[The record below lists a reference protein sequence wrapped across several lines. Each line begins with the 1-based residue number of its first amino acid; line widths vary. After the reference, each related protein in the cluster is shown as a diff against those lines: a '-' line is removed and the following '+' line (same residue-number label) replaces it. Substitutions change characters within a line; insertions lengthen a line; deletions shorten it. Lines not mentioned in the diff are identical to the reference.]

1 MGPAARVRPFHA
13 GKARAGP
20 GLEGRAAI
28 DAGIVR
34 PGRAIPGRA
43 GAALAPKILHP
54 GREQGRIAPP
64 SAMRLRLNQPRPG
77 LPPFS
82 SAAAPAPS
90 WKVLL
95 ALISLSL
102 SALLWFEGLASS
114 LTRASV
120 DGDLDLHQLELAAL
134 VADVAPSRLT
144 TLVAGD
150 APRSRLVEQLA
161 LQVDGGDSPAP
172 ALQRLKLALLER
184 PSDPARAEARLRE
197 LLPMVE
203 SSRRPLLEA
212 LLRGDDTL
220 PPANLEGVLAPWAAP
235 LLVRQLSCEQ
245 LGGPQRQCPAFRAR
259 QPLLLRLL
267 AVTLMPALLLMA
279 GVLLLGREFWL
290 LARGRL
296 ASPPALV
303 GPPLGLVD
311 TTLLIAGGFVLSGEV
326 LLPQLLQRPLQT
338 TLLSMTGSAALAQGL
353 EVLLLYLSITVVP
366 LLLLWRLVSG
376 AGGVP
381 AGGWLQW
388 GWRPPATALRQA
400 LQMLLLVLPVVAL
413 GGWLVEILWRDP
425 GGSNP
430 MLELVLQGSD
440 PWALA
445 CFAVTAVVVAPL
457 FEEILFRGVLLP
469 VLGTWLGPTGAVLLS
484 AGLFA
489 AAHLSLAEWL
499 PLFLLG
505 IGLGVL
511 RLRSGRLASCVLLH
525 ALWNALTF
533 ANLLLLGS

>member
-1 MGPAARVRPFHA
+1 
-13 GKARAGP
+13 
-20 GLEGRAAI
+20 
-28 DAGIVR
+28 
-34 PGRAIPGRA
+34 
-43 GAALAPKILHP
+43 
-54 GREQGRIAPP
+54 
-64 SAMRLRLNQPRPG
+64 MRLRLNQPRPG
-77 LPPFS
+77 LPPS
-82 SAAAPAPS
+82 SPAAAPAPS

-95 ALISLSL
+95 ALLSLTL
-102 SALLWFEGLASS
+102 SALLWFEGLSSS
-114 LTRASV
+114 LTRPSV
-120 DGDLDLHQLELAAL
+120 AGDLDLHQLELATL

-150 APRSRLVEQLA
+150 APRSQLVEQLA
-161 LQVDGGDSPAP
+161 RQVDGGESPAP

-203 SSRRPLLEA
+203 ASRRPLLDA
-212 LLRGDDTL
+212 LLRGDTL
-220 PPANLEGVLAPWAAP
+220 PPANLNPFFEPWGAP

-245 LGGPQRQCPAFRAR
+245 LGGPQRQCPAFRGR
-259 QPLLLRLL
+259 QLLLLRLL
-267 AVTLMPALLLMA
+267 AVTLMPTLLLMT

-296 ASPPALV
+296 PLPPPLV

-311 TTLLIAGGFVLSGEV
+311 TTLLIAGGFVLIGEV
-326 LLPQLLQRPLQT
+326 LLPQLLQRALQT
-338 TLLSMTGSAALAQGL
+338 TLLSVTGSAALAQGL
-353 EVLLLYLSITVVP
+353 LVLLLYLSLTVVP
-366 LLLLWRLVSG
+366 LLLLWRLLSG
-376 AGGVP
+376 ASGVP

-388 GWRPPATALRQA
+388 GWRPPAKAFRQA
-400 LQMLLLVLPVVAL
+400 LKMLLLVLPVVAF
-413 GGWLVEILWRDP
+413 GGWLVETLWSDP

-484 AGLFA
+484 AALFA
-489 AAHLSLAEWL
+489 AAHLSLAEWI

-525 ALWNALTF
+525 ALWNGLTF

>member
-1 MGPAARVRPFHA
+1 
-13 GKARAGP
+13 
-20 GLEGRAAI
+20 
-28 DAGIVR
+28 
-34 PGRAIPGRA
+34 
-43 GAALAPKILHP
+43 
-54 GREQGRIAPP
+54 
-64 SAMRLRLNQPRPG
+64 MRLRLNQPRPG
-77 LPPFS
+77 PLPSPP
-82 SAAAPAPS
+82 AAAPAPS

-95 ALISLSL
+95 ALLSLSL

-114 LTRASV
+114 LTRPSV
-120 DGDLDLHQLELAAL
+120 GGDLDLHQLELATL
-134 VADVAPSRLT
+134 VADVAPSKLT

-161 LQVDGGDSPAP
+161 QQIDGGDSPAP
-172 ALQRLKLALLER
+172 ALERLKLALLER
-184 PSDPARAEARLRE
+184 PLDPARAEALLRD
-197 LLPMVE
+197 LIPMVE
-203 SSRRPLLEA
+203 PPRRPLLEA
-212 LLRGDDTL
+212 LLRGGSL
-220 PPANLEGVLAPWAAP
+220 PPADQKTVLEPWRAP

-245 LGGPQRQCPAFRAR
+245 LGGEQLDGEQRQCPAIPIR
-259 QPLLLRLL
+259 QLLLLRLL
-267 AVTLMPALLLMA
+267 AVTLMPALLLVA
-279 GVLLLGREFWL
+279 GVLLLGREIWL
-290 LARGRL
+290 LVRGRL
-296 ASPPALV
+296 TASPPLV

-311 TTLLIAGGFVLSGEV
+311 TTLLIAGGFVLIGEV

-338 TLLSMTGSAALAQGL
+338 ILLREIGSTALAQGV
-353 EVLLLYLSITVVP
+353 EVLLLYLALTVVP
-366 LLLLWRLVSG
+366 LLLLWRLLSG
-376 AGGVP
+376 ASGIP
-381 AGGWLQW
+381 SGGWLQW

-413 GGWLVEILWRDP
+413 GGWLVDTLWSDP

-445 CFAVTAVVVAPL
+445 CFAFTAVVVAPF

-469 VLGTWLGPTGAVLLS
+469 VLGTWLGPTGAVALS
-484 AGLFA
+484 AALFA
-489 AAHLSLAEWL
+489 AAHLSLGEWI

-525 ALWNALTF
+525 AFWNGLTF

>member
-1 MGPAARVRPFHA
+1 
-13 GKARAGP
+13 
-20 GLEGRAAI
+20 
-28 DAGIVR
+28 
-34 PGRAIPGRA
+34 
-43 GAALAPKILHP
+43 
-54 GREQGRIAPP
+54 
-64 SAMRLRLNQPRPG
+64 MRLRLNQPRPG
-77 LPPFS
+77 LPPS
-82 SAAAPAPS
+82 TPAAAPAPS

-95 ALISLSL
+95 ALLCLSL
-102 SALLWFEGLASS
+102 SALLWFEGLSSS
-114 LTRASV
+114 LTRPSV
-120 DGDLDLHQLELAAL
+120 GGDLELHQLELATL

-161 LQVDGGDSPAP
+161 RQVDGGDSPAP
-172 ALQRLKLALLER
+172 ALQRLQLALLER

-203 SSRRPLLEA
+203 APRRSLLES
-212 LLRGDDTL
+212 LLRGDSL
-220 PPANLEGVLAPWAAP
+220 PPANQISVVEPWRAP

-245 LGGPQRQCPAFRAR
+245 LGGPLRQCPAFRGR
-259 QPLLLRLL
+259 QLLLLKLL
-267 AVTLMPALLLMA
+267 GVTLLPALLLMA

-296 ASPPALV
+296 ASPPPLV

-311 TTLLIAGGFVLSGEV
+311 TTLLIAGGFVLIGEV
-326 LLPQLLQRPLQT
+326 LLPQLLQQALQS
-338 TLLSMTGSAALAQGL
+338 TLLNVTASAALAQGL
-353 EVLLLYLSITVVP
+353 EVLLLYLSLTVVP
-366 LLLLWRLVSG
+366 MLLLWRLLSG
-376 AGGVP
+376 ASGVP

-400 LQMLLLVLPVVAL
+400 LQMLLLVLPLVAL
-413 GGWLVEILWRDP
+413 GGWLVETLWSDP

-469 VLGTWLGPTGAVLLS
+469 VLGTWLGSSGAVLLS
-484 AGLFA
+484 AALFA
-489 AAHLSLAEWL
+489 AAHLSLAEWI

-511 RLRSGRLASCVLLH
+511 RLRSGRLAACVLLH
-525 ALWNALTF
+525 ALWNGLTF

>member
-1 MGPAARVRPFHA
+1 
-13 GKARAGP
+13 
-20 GLEGRAAI
+20 
-28 DAGIVR
+28 
-34 PGRAIPGRA
+34 
-43 GAALAPKILHP
+43 
-54 GREQGRIAPP
+54 
-64 SAMRLRLNQPRPG
+64 MRLRLNQPRPG
-77 LPPFS
+77 LPPS
-82 SAAAPAPS
+82 PPAAAPAPS

-95 ALISLSL
+95 ALLSLSL

-114 LTRASV
+114 LTRPSV
-120 DGDLDLHQLELAAL
+120 GGDLDLHQLELATL
-134 VADVAPSRLT
+134 VADVAPSKLT
-144 TLVAGD
+144 TLVAGE
-150 APRSRLVEQLA
+150 APRSQLVEQLA

-184 PSDPARAEARLRE
+184 ASDPARAEARLRE

-203 SSRRPLLEA
+203 APRRPLLEA
-212 LLRGDDTL
+212 LLREDTL
-220 PPANLEGVLAPWAAP
+220 PPANLEGVLEPWRAS
-235 LLVRQLSCEQ
+235 LLVRQLSCEK

-259 QPLLLRLL
+259 QLLLLRLL
-267 AVTLMPALLLMA
+267 AVSLMPVILLMA

-296 ASPPALV
+296 ATSPPLV

-311 TTLLIAGGFVLSGEV
+311 TTLLIAGGFVLTGEV
-326 LLPQLLQRPLQT
+326 LLPQLLQRALQS
-338 TLLSMTGSAALAQGL
+338 TLLSVTGSVALAQGL
-353 EVLLLYLSITVVP
+353 EVLLLYLSLTVVP
-366 LLLLWRLVSG
+366 LLLLWRLLSG

-400 LQMLLLVLPVVAL
+400 VQMLLLVLPVVAL
-413 GGWLVEILWRDP
+413 GGWLVETLWRDP

-440 PWALA
+440 LWALA

-469 VLGTWLGPTGAVLLS
+469 VLGTWLGPPGAVLLS

-489 AAHLSLAEWL
+489 AAHLSLAEWI

-505 IGLGVL
+505 SGLGVL

-525 ALWNALTF
+525 ALWNGLTF

>member
-1 MGPAARVRPFHA
+1 
-13 GKARAGP
+13 
-20 GLEGRAAI
+20 
-28 DAGIVR
+28 
-34 PGRAIPGRA
+34 
-43 GAALAPKILHP
+43 
-54 GREQGRIAPP
+54 
-64 SAMRLRLNQPRPG
+64 MRLRLNQPRPG
-77 LPPFS
+77 LPPS
-82 SAAAPAPS
+82 PPAAAPAPS

-95 ALISLSL
+95 ALLSLSL

-114 LTRASV
+114 LTRPSV
-120 DGDLDLHQLELAAL
+120 GGDLDLHQLELATL

-144 TLVAGD
+144 TLVAGE

-161 LQVDGGDSPAP
+161 LQVDGGDSTAP

-203 SSRRPLLEA
+203 ATRRPLLEA
-212 LLRGDDTL
+212 LLGGEDTL
-220 PPANLEGVLAPWAAP
+220 PPANLKGVLEPWAAP

-245 LGGPQRQCPAFRAR
+245 LGGRQRQCPAFRGR

-267 AVTLMPALLLMA
+267 AVTLMPALLLVT

-311 TTLLIAGGFVLSGEV
+311 TTLLIAGGFVLIGEV
-326 LLPQLLQRPLQT
+326 LLPQLLQRTLQT
-338 TLLSMTGSAALAQGL
+338 TLLSMTRSAALAQGL
-353 EVLLLYLSITVVP
+353 EVLLLYLSLTVVP
-366 LLLLWRLVSG
+366 LLLLWRLLSG
-376 AGGVP
+376 ADGAP

-400 LQMLLLVLPVVAL
+400 LQMLLLILPVVAL

-484 AGLFA
+484 AALFA
-489 AAHLSLAEWL
+489 AAHLSLAEWI

>member
-1 MGPAARVRPFHA
+1 
-13 GKARAGP
+13 
-20 GLEGRAAI
+20 
-28 DAGIVR
+28 
-34 PGRAIPGRA
+34 
-43 GAALAPKILHP
+43 
-54 GREQGRIAPP
+54 
-64 SAMRLRLNQPRPG
+64 
-77 LPPFS
+77 
-82 SAAAPAPS
+82 
-90 WKVLL
+90 VLL
-95 ALISLSL
+95 ALLSLSL
-102 SALLWFEGLASS
+102 SALLWFEGLSSS
-114 LTRASV
+114 LTRPSV
-120 DGDLDLHQLELAAL
+120 GGDLDLHQLELATL

-161 LQVDGGDSPAP
+161 RQVDGGDSPAP

-203 SSRRPLLEA
+203 ASRRPLLDA
-212 LLRGDDTL
+212 LLRGDTL
-220 PPANLEGVLAPWAAP
+220 PPANLKPVFEPWAAP

-245 LGGPQRQCPAFRAR
+245 LGGPQRQCPAFRGR
-259 QPLLLRLL
+259 QLLLLRLL

-290 LARGRL
+290 LSRGRL
-296 ASPPALV
+296 ALPPPLV

-311 TTLLIAGGFVLSGEV
+311 TTLLIAGGFVLIGEV
-326 LLPQLLQRPLQT
+326 LLPQLLQGALQT
-338 TLLSMTGSAALAQGL
+338 TLLSATGSAALAQGL
-353 EVLLLYLSITVVP
+353 QVLLLYLSLTVVP
-366 LLLLWRLVSG
+366 LLLLWRLLSG
-376 AGGVP
+376 AKGVP

-388 GWRPPATALRQA
+388 GWRPPATPLRQA

-413 GGWLVEILWRDP
+413 GGWLVQALWSDP

-440 PWALA
+440 PWALV

-484 AGLFA
+484 AALFA
-489 AAHLSLAEWL
+489 AAHLSLAEWI

-511 RLRSGRLASCVLLH
+511 RLRSGRLASCVMLH
-525 ALWNALTF
+525 ALWNGLTF